1 MHFDGELS
9 FDQFEAWFS
18 TECDVVDESEDESS
32 SSYDSGD
39 EVHSES
45 SRHFRLPNENTARK
59 PAPKK
64 PQKLP
69 VAQLGEVEEAV
80 LTGLDERTHRL
91 APVPVAADAETLP
104 PSVAPLETP
113 TVAQLGEVEEA
124 VLTGLDERTHRLA
137 PVPVAA
143 DAETLPPS
151 VAPLETPTVANSAT
165 SEEESVIVQSI
176 RSLPNFFE
184 SDSTSTEEES
194 DMSAT
199 VASNE
204 RRTSAP
210 PPVPCK
216 TLKRISASGEWHFLS
231 SIPPTRACS
240 FISHDIFVVVSDLK
254 QQHSELMR

>member
-1 MHFDGELS
+1 MLHVGALAEATAAQLFADAKADDMHFDGELS

-45 SRHFRLPNENTARK
+45 SRHFRLANENTARK

-113 TVAQLGEVEEA
+113 TVA
-124 VLTGLDERTHRLA
+124 
-137 PVPVAA
+137 
-143 DAETLPPS
+143 
-151 VAPLETPTVANSAT
+151 NSAT
-165 SEEESVIVQSI
+165 SEEESVIVQSMQF
-176 RSLPNFFE
+176 LPDFFE

-204 RRTSAP
+204 GRTSAP

-216 TLKRISASGEWHFLS
+216 TLKRISASGE
-231 SIPPTRACS
+231 
-240 FISHDIFVVVSDLK
+240 
-254 QQHSELMR
+254 

>member
-69 VAQLGEVEEAV
+69 
-80 LTGLDERTHRL
+80 
-91 APVPVAADAETLP
+91 
-104 PSVAPLETP
+104 
-113 TVAQLGEVEEA
+113 VAQLGEVEEA

>member
-45 SRHFRLPNENTARK
+45 SRHFRLANENTARK

-113 TVAQLGEVEEA
+113 TVA
-124 VLTGLDERTHRLA
+124 
-137 PVPVAA
+137 
-143 DAETLPPS
+143 
-151 VAPLETPTVANSAT
+151 N
-165 SEEESVIVQSI
+165 
-176 RSLPNFFE
+176 SLPDFFE

-216 TLKRISASGEWHFLS
+216 TLKRISASGE
-231 SIPPTRACS
+231 
-240 FISHDIFVVVSDLK
+240 
-254 QQHSELMR
+254 